1 MNQIAILKQK
11 KINLRGM
18 VKVPEKKDILKTI
31 ILMVCQ
37 RAAVL
42 GGNPF
47 GCIFFGAV
55 CGSETAYLSIPAII
69 IGALWGQAPVM
80 KYTAAALIMYI
91 YKLMV
96 PEKRRKK
103 AAVALICA
111 GAVFL
116 CGLYRVTAS
125 DNVAYN
131 LVMLAVETL
140 ICAACCPVFANIND
154 LIIQN
159 EKNQPV
165 SRENAVS
172 LVIVMAV
179 AMWGLTGITLPFS
192 ISIKSIIGIY
202 LVLCMVMYSSIPVS
216 ASFALVCGFINSIN
230 TNEALTVAGV
240 YAISSVF
247 AGLMKYFGQIG
258 AAVGFLTGITVSV
271 LMIGD
276 INSLSLNLIDIL
288 ITSAFFAFVPLKFHQ
303 KTGVFLSN
311 AFRPDVPRRD
321 FRIKE
326 YITEELNCFSN
337 TFSEYARQFKSTF
350 QKSAENESSPA
361 AIFDE
366 VSARICA
373 DCNRCA
379 DCWQKNFND
388 TYKYMFSILEITE
401 TTGHCDIHNAPIV
414 FTQRCI
420 QPELFL
426 NEFNHVYEMSKINSL
441 RKGEQ
446 TGERHLV
453 SNQYSEISKII
464 SELSEEIEGNFFFDE
479 QKEKVI
485 ISECSKEGIY
495 LKDINVIKNGEGY
508 YEIFFTAAIDS
519 EIESICNICSDVMNM
534 KLKRVYCK
542 NDSIVKLAVDSSYR
556 VEVTVAQKK
565 KDDEPVSGDTIV
577 HFETDKNKYY
587 IILCDGMGSGTDASK
602 ESKMTC
608 ELLGGF
614 LKAGFS
620 KQIALSLIN
629 STLALK
635 MDREGFSTIDLCE
648 IDLRSGVAEFVKIGG
663 AQSFLRIGNE
673 CDVISSKG
681 LPAGILEEVS
691 TEKVTRNLSDNDL
704 IVMVSDGVSEV
715 GYGMMRGEWI
725 KRLIKLDG
733 LSDAEMADSL
743 INSARKKVYP
753 RTPDDMTAA
762 VIRLH
767 KIEEVGEELTEAI

>member
-1 MNQIAILKQK
+1 MNQIAMLKQK

-37 RAAVL
+37 RATVL

-47 GCIFFGAV
+47 GCIFFSAV
-55 CGSETAYLSIPAII
+55 CGSDTAYLSIPAII

-131 LVMLAVETL
+131 LMMLAVETL

-276 INSLSLNLIDIL
+276 INSLSLNLIDIF

-361 AIFDE
+361 TIFDE

-519 EIESICNICSDVMNM
+519 ETETICNICSDVMNM

-565 KDDEPVSGDTIV
+565 KDDEPVSGDTVV

-663 AQSFLRIGNE
+663 AQSFLKIGNE

>member
-1 MNQIAILKQK
+1 MNQIAMLREK
-11 KINLRGM
+11 KINLKGII
-18 VKVPEKKDILKTI
+18 KPPDKKDILKTVV
-31 ILMVCQ
+31 LMICQ

-42 GGNPF
+42 GGFPF
-47 GCIFFGAV
+47 GCVFFGAV
-55 CGSETAYLSIPAII
+55 CTNEITYLTIPAII
-69 IGALWGQAPVM
+69 IGALWGSAPVM
-80 KYTAAALIMYI
+80 KYTAAALIIWI
-91 YKLMV
+91 YKLIV
-96 PEKRRKK
+96 PQKKRTGIIS
-103 AAVALICA
+103 AATCA

-116 CGLYRVTAS
+116 CGLYGAVSSANVT
-125 DNVAYN
+125 YN
-131 LVMLAVETL
+131 LLLLAAETV
-140 ICAACCPVFANIND
+140 ICTVCYPVFANIND
-154 LIIQN
+154 LFRQN

-165 SRENAVS
+165 SKENAVS
-172 LVIVMAV
+172 LVIVLAA
-179 AMWGLTGITLPFS
+179 AMWGLTGVILPFS

-216 ASFALVCGFINSIN
+216 ATFALVCGFINSIN
-230 TNEALTVAGV
+230 THEALTVAGV

-247 AGLMKYFGQIG
+247 AGLLKYFGQIG
-258 AAVGFLTGITVSV
+258 AAIGFLTGITVSV
-271 LMIGD
+271 LMLGD
-276 INSLSLNLIDIL
+276 INSLSINLIDIL
-288 ITSAFFAFVPLKFHQ
+288 ITSAFFAFIPLKFHQ

-311 AFRPDVPRRD
+311 AFRPEMPRRD

-337 TFSEYARQFKSTF
+337 TFSEYARQFKNTF
-350 QKSAENESSPA
+350 QKSAVNEASPA

-366 VSARICA
+366 VCDRICV
-373 DCNRCA
+373 DCNRCS

-388 TYKYMFSILEITE
+388 TYKYMFSILETTE
-401 TTGHCDIHNAPIV
+401 TTGNCDIHNAPIV

-485 ISECSKEGIY
+485 IFECSKEGIY
-495 LKDINVIKNGEGY
+495 LKDINVIKNGDGY
-508 YEIFFTAAIDS
+508 YEIFFTPTIDS
-519 EIESICNICSDVMNM
+519 ETDIISGICSEVLNM
-534 KLKRVYCK
+534 KLRRVYCK
-542 NDSIVKLAVDSSYR
+542 NDAIIKLVVDNSYR
-556 VEVTVAQKK
+556 VEVTSAQKK
-565 KDDEPVSGDTIV
+565 KDDEPVSGDTLI

-587 IILCDGMGSGTDASK
+587 VILCDGMGSGTDASR
-602 ESKMTC
+602 ESRMTC

-620 KQIALSLIN
+620 KQTALSLIN

-663 AQSFLRIGNE
+663 AQSFLKIGDE
-673 CDVISSKG
+673 CDVISAKG
-681 LPAGILEEVS
+681 LPAGILEEIS
-691 TEKVTRNLSDNDL
+691 TDKISRTLSDNDFV
-704 IVMVSDGVSEV
+704 VMVSDGISEV

-733 LSDAEMADSL
+733 LTDEEMVNTL
-743 INSARKKVYP
+743 INSAQKKVYP

-767 KIEEVGEELTEAI
+767 KIEEKDEELTEAV